1 MDIRWDWRLF
11 ETLNF
16 DGGAAMDAFMTAVS
30 GVFMWI
36 PLYVL
41 ILYIVWRRYSWR
53 GLLVFVVSV
62 AVAMALADMVAGV
75 FKHTGLLKNLWA
87 SFPARLRPMWNDML
101 CDVHVPSFDHGKYGT
116 VSAHAA
122 TIAAMATLS
131 IVAIRR
137 WWYAAVIVVVALLI
151 CYSRIYL
158 ACHYPFDIL
167 LGIVLG
173 VLSGGVGAGLFVW
186 CRSLNFFDK
195 KKL

>member
-1 MDIRWDWRLF
+1 M
-11 ETLNF
+11 LNF
-16 DGGAAMDAFMTAVS
+16 DGGATVDAFMTAVS

-41 ILYIVWRRYSWR
+41 ILYIIWRRYSWR

-137 WWYAAVIVVVALLI
+137 WWYAAVIGSRRYAHNRLLI
-151 CYSRIYL
+151 KFEFLQDEKDSCNYS
-158 ACHYPFDIL
+158 FDDIC
-167 LGIVLG
+167 GW
-173 VLSGGVGAGLFVW
+173 LF
-186 CRSLNFFDK
+186 
-195 KKL
+195 